1 MDADALA
8 SENTLLKARL
18 AELEAALSE
27 VQEANRRLEDILR
40 TAQRAQFGKSSEK
53 LSPDQFNL
61 ALEDAELAQGVLEAA
76 QEKAEAALQ
85 GLGAK
90 TPRKP
95 ARNRGHLPL
104 HLPRIERV
112 IEPASTLC
120 PCGCEMARIG
130 EDVSKRLDVIPAQ
143 FRVLVTRRPKYACR
157 RCSQT
162 VAQAHAPEHVVPG
175 GLPTERFI
183 AWIIV
188 SKFGDHL
195 PFYRQAEI
203 FKRQG
208 IDLDR
213 GTLGNW
219 VGRACFHLTPV
230 IDHMRAHLRSADRI
244 FVDETRAPVLD
255 PGRKATK
262 SGFFWA
268 VVSDDRGHGGAGPPI
283 VLFHYAPG
291 RGKEHPL
298 KFLAGYRGRFLQ
310 CDAYQSYN
318 AMTGMERN
326 NGPWQ
331 LVYCWTHVRR
341 RFVKRLQNEGSP
353 IAEEMLRQIALL
365 YQVEKTVRGKDPAVR
380 LAARRDRSA
389 PVIAAL
395 KPWLEAKL
403 SRIPQKSQLAEDIR
417 YTLAHWSGL
426 IRFLQDGTLELDT
439 NPVENQIRPIALTR
453 KNALFAGNGGN
464 DRIKRALMLAADAA
478 RKIDPDL
485 AEVYCKMM
493 THRSHHHKQALCAVA
508 NRLVSRIFH
517 VLRTGKPYILRD
529 RDGREISLAEA
540 KALITERYTVSE
552 SIRATRRV
560 NRVSI
565 AA

>member
-61 ALEDAELAQGVLEAA
+61 PLEDAEFAQGVLEAA

-175 GLPTERFI
+175 GMPTERFI

-244 FVDETRAPVLD
+244 FVDETRAPVMD

-262 SGFFWA
+262 SGYFWA

-298 KFLAGYRGRFLQ
+298 KFLGGYRGRFLQ

-318 AMTGMERN
+318 AMTGMERDT
-326 NGPWQ
+326 GPWQ

-341 RFVKRLQNEGSP
+341 RFVKRFENEGSP

-365 YQVEKTVRGKDPAVR
+365 YQVEKTVRGKDPALR
-380 LAARRDRSA
+380 LAARRDHSA

-417 YTLAHWSGL
+417 YTLAHWPGL
-426 IRFLQDGTLELDT
+426 IRFLEDGTLELDT

-453 KNALFAGNGGN
+453 KNALFAGNETGAENWAMLASLVATCKMSSVNPVDYIANTLGAIL
-464 DRIKRALMLAADAA
+464 DGHPKSRIKDLMPWHFSQTSSLAA
-478 RKIDPDL
+478 
-485 AEVYCKMM
+485 
-493 THRSHHHKQALCAVA
+493 
-508 NRLVSRIFH
+508 
-517 VLRTGKPYILRD
+517 
-529 RDGREISLAEA
+529 
-540 KALITERYTVSE
+540 
-552 SIRATRRV
+552 
-560 NRVSI
+560 
-565 AA
+565 